1 MFSPAK
7 LLFFA
12 GLALAC
18 ADVVDKETIP
28 SGALVVGSDGD
39 YTTVQQAVDALD
51 TSSTSE
57 QTIFIG
63 AGTYKEQVYI
73 QKLAGP
79 LTIIGE
85 TDDSTSYANNQVT
98 ITSSHAL
105 ADSAN
110 DDATATLRVWTS
122 NFKMYNVNVKNTY
135 GQADSDGQALALSA
149 NAGNQGYYGCAFY
162 GYQDTVLAESGA
174 QLYGGCYI
182 EGAVDFIFGQ
192 TAQAWFD
199 NCDIGVL
206 AASYGTIT
214 ASGRA
219 SDDSGYY
226 VINNSS
232 ISAAPGQTVSSGA
245 YSLGRPWQDYA
256 RVVFQMTS
264 MTDVVN
270 QAGWIQ
276 WSSSDTR
283 TDHVTFGEYDNTG
296 EGAEGTR
303 ASFATSLSSPIAI
316 TEVLGSDYASA
327 SWVDTEYIS

>member
-1 MFSPAK
+1 MFSPAR

-12 GLALAC
+12 ALALAC

-28 SGALVVGSDGD
+28 SGALVVGGDGD

-162 GYQDTVLAESGA
+162 GYQDTVLAEAGA

-245 YSLGRPWQDYA
+245 YYLGRPWRDYA

-296 EGAEGTR
+296 EGADGTR
-303 ASFATSLSSPIAI
+303 ASFATTLSSPIAI